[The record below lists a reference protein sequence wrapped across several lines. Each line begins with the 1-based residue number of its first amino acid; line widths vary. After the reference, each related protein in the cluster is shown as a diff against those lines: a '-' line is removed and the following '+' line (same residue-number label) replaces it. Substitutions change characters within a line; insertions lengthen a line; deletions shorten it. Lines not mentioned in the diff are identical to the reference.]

1 MSRPAMPL
9 ELSLNA
15 MMLLAGF
22 AASVDLTISISVS
35 GSASPS
41 ITCRPRKKPC
51 RECSEFALFRSMIS
65 TIVGLRPCLF
75 TK

>member
-1 MSRPAMPL
+1 MPL
-9 ELSLNA
+9 ELSLKA

-22 AASVDLTISISVS
+22 ALSVEVTICIGVS

-51 RECSEFALFRSMIS
+51 RECSELALFRSMIS
-65 TIVGLRPCLF
+65 TMVGLRPCLF